1 MNKEMFLQELRRR
14 LSGLPLRELEER
26 IGFYREMIEDSM
38 EDGLIEEEA
47 VQRVGTVD
55 SVVEQIMAE
64 IPLSTLVMEKVK
76 PARALKAWEILLLV
90 LGAPLWIPLLVAAA
104 AIVLSLYV
112 VIWTVVICLF
122 ATDLSL
128 ASGVVAGLFGV
139 ASFLRAWNP
148 GGILLSLGIG
158 LACAGLAILLFFASV
173 RVAKEIV
180 KLTGQAVLAVKTS
193 IVGKEN

>member
-14 LSGLPLRELEER
+14 LSGLPQRELEER
-26 IGFYREMIEDSM
+26 ISFYREMIEDSM
-38 EDGLIEEEA
+38 EDGLTEEEA

-55 SVVEQIMAE
+55 SVMEQIMAE